1 MSITNSRNLLKLM
14 SIESVM
20 PSNLLLPPAIFPSMS
35 STGPCNRNK
44 EACLD
49 SGEDS
54 VECGALGLK
63 IEGLVKGTT
72 GGEGWKSELPRQTG
86 EREAADWVQSCD
98 EVQPP
103 NPHP

>member
-1 MSITNSRNLLKLM
+1 MVKSISGAYFFTLWN
-14 SIESVM
+14 
-20 PSNLLLPPAIFPSMS
+20 
-35 STGPCNRNK
+35 TGGKTGNK